1 MAGDGGVAGEVFLRR
16 LVVVLA
22 ALGVAEAVRRRLA
35 VVVGRRL
42 AVVVGRG
49 GVAVAVEVQS
59 EERQWRHV
67 LPEPEESSPSPHQAC
82 RWP

>member
-1 MAGDGGVAGEVFLRR
+1 MPGDGGVAGEVFLRR

-42 AVVVGRG
+42 AVVVGGG
-49 GVAVAVEVQS
+49 GVVAV
-59 EERQWRHV
+59 V
-67 LPEPEESSPSPHQAC
+67 LA
-82 RWP
+82 